1 MDIEHRTIN
10 TAIDIIDVVITVRPS
25 VLVVV
30 AVYLIWLGVPA
41 ILEWILDD
49 EDL

>member
-1 MDIEHRTIN
+1 MDTEHRTVD
-10 TAIDIIDVVITVRPS
+10 TSVDFLDAVIDARPL

-30 AVYLIWLGVPA
+30 AVYLIWLGMPA

>member
-10 TAIDIIDVVITVRPS
+10 TAIDIIDVVIGIRPL
-25 VLVVV
+25 VLMVV
-30 AVYLIWLGVPA
+30 AVYLIWLGIPA

>member
-1 MDIEHRTIN
+1 MDTDYGDLRITIYI
-10 TAIDIIDVVITVRPS
+10 IDIVITVRPT

-30 AVYLIWLGVPA
+30 AVYLIWLGIPA

>member
-10 TAIDIIDVVITVRPS
+10 TAIDIIDVVIDMRPL
-25 VLVVV
+25 VLMVV
-30 AVYLIWLGVPA
+30 AVYLLWLGIPA

>member
-10 TAIDIIDVVITVRPS
+10 TAVDIIDVVINIRPS

-30 AVYLIWLGVPA
+30 AIYLIWLGVPA

>member
-1 MDIEHRTIN
+1 MDIDYGNLRTTIY
-10 TAIDIIDVVITVRPS
+10 IIDVVITVRPFA
-25 VLVVV
+25 LMVV
-30 AVYLIWLGVPA
+30 AVYLIWLGIPA

>member
-10 TAIDIIDVVITVRPS
+10 TAIDIIDVVIDMRPL
-25 VLVVV
+25 VLMVV
-30 AVYLIWLGVPA
+30 AVYLIWLGIPA

>member
-10 TAIDIIDVVITVRPS
+10 TAIDIIDVVIGIRPF
-25 VLVVV
+25 VLIVV
-30 AVYLIWLGVPA
+30 AIYLIWLGVPA

>member
-1 MDIEHRTIN
+1 MDTEHRTVD
-10 TAIDIIDVVITVRPS
+10 TFVDFLDAVIDARPL

-30 AVYLIWLGVPA
+30 AVYLIWLGMPA

>member
-1 MDIEHRTIN
+1 MDIDYGNPNTTIY
-10 TAIDIIDVVITVRPS
+10 IIDVVITVRPF
-25 VLVVV
+25 VLMVV
-30 AVYLIWLGVPA
+30 AVYLIWLGIPA

>member
-1 MDIEHRTIN
+1 MDTDYGDLRITIYI
-10 TAIDIIDVVITVRPS
+10 IDIVITVRPF
-25 VLVVV
+25 VLMVV
-30 AVYLIWLGVPA
+30 AVYLIWLGIPA

>member
-1 MDIEHRTIN
+1 MDIEYSNPN
-10 TAIDIIDVVITVRPS
+10 TVIYLIDVVITVRPT

>member
-10 TAIDIIDVVITVRPS
+10 TAVDIIDVVIGIRPL
-25 VLVVV
+25 VLMVV
-30 AVYLIWLGVPA
+30 AVYLIWLGIPA